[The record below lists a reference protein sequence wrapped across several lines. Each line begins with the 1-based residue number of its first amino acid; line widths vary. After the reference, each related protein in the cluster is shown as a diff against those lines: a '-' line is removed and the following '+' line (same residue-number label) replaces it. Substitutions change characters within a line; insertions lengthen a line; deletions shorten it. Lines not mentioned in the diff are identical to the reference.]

1 MKIKMRYLR
10 QTKGTYVYESVD
22 LPAAIPVVYLRKEE
36 VSWTSAPTFLD
47 LEFVAVEEQ
56 SND

>member
-36 VSWTSAPTFLD
+36 VSWTTPPAFLD
-47 LEFVAVEEQ
+47 LEFVTVEDE
-56 SND
+56 S